1 MERAKVLIEQARA
14 LGEPLEDPPLLLS
27 VLYAFWVA
35 NYVSFNGDAMRE
47 LAGQFLKLAK
57 NEETT
62 GPLIVGHR
70 VMGISLLA
78 TGDIAASQTQ
88 FTRAIELYD
97 PKEHRSLAVRFS
109 QDNRVAVLSYR
120 SWALWY
126 LGYPEAA
133 LRDAKH
139 AVEYAREVR
148 QAATLMYALFHASL
162 PQIHCGHY
170 ASADALLDEL
180 VALADEKGSLF
191 WKAFGRLAQG
201 SVLALTGKAADA
213 VKIITSALAEFRST
227 GSSLLVPT
235 HLSYL
240 ARAYGELDQFDDAW
254 RCIDEGMAAVEKTRE
269 TWGEADLHR
278 IAGKLAL
285 ISRQPDAAKAEAYF
299 DRALAIARA
308 QQARSWEL
316 LAATSMAQL
325 WLAQGKQKQARQL
338 LAPIYGWF
346 TEGFET
352 LDLKRA
358 KELLDTP

>member
-1 MERAKVLIEQARA
+1 
-14 LGEPLEDPPLLLS
+14 
-27 VLYAFWVA
+27 
-35 NYVSFNGDAMRE
+35 
-47 LAGQFLKLAK
+47 
-57 NEETT
+57 
-62 GPLIVGHR
+62 
-70 VMGISLLA
+70 
-78 TGDIAASQTQ
+78 
-88 FTRAIELYD
+88 
-97 PKEHRSLAVRFS
+97 
-109 QDNRVAVLSYR
+109 
-120 SWALWY
+120 
-126 LGYPEAA
+126 
-133 LRDAKH
+133 
-139 AVEYAREVR
+139 
-148 QAATLMYALFHASL
+148 MYALFHASL